1 MFSNTC
7 NILVKN
13 TIFIEKLNDR
23 KKYTHFSNLKTYVW
37 YKHDINHSIQL
48 DPMFNVA
55 SSSSWKR
62 QNDQKKYCKLW
73 HWNYMLQLSWFKSLI
88 SNKFCLEKKI
98 NAKRGREEKT
108 WSEYLQMNGWTGN
121 QTRNPCNISQVLH
134 HLAIRGPYGLSDHI
148 RPVIELLQLILLHL
162 IYVLPF
168 T

>member
-23 KKYTHFSNLKTYVW
+23 KKYTHFSNLKIYVW

-62 QNDQKKYCKLW
+62 QNDQKNIASYDTEITCY
-73 HWNYMLQLSWFKSLI
+73 NYLDLK
-88 SNKFCLEKKI
+88 
-98 NAKRGREEKT
+98 A
-108 WSEYLQMNGWTGN
+108 
-121 QTRNPCNISQVLH
+121 
-134 HLAIRGPYGLSDHI
+134 
-148 RPVIELLQLILLHL
+148 
-162 IYVLPF
+162 
-168 T
+168 